1 MQKII
6 DGRRYNTETAR
17 FIRGISCSA
26 DKPTGWEER
35 LYRTKSGLWF
45 LHSFGGKK
53 SRYAVPIIQPVSE
66 DAAVAWLDD
75 NFGREVVQEV
85 MCKVSGIATPV
96 TVLIPQQ
103 LLDALEQKRAET
115 GQSRTDVVLD
125 ALRNFLK

>member
-1 MQKII
+1 MKKII
-6 DGRRYNTETAR
+6 KGSRYNTETAR
-17 FIRGISCSA
+17 FIRKVDHSNE
-26 DKPTGWEER
+26 KETGWEER

-53 SRYAVPIIQPVSE
+53 SRYAVPIIQPISE

-75 NFGREVVQEV
+75 NFGRDVVQEV
-85 MCKVSGIATPV
+85 LCKVSGVATPV

-103 LLDALEQKRAET
+103 LMDSLEQKRAET

-125 ALRNFLK
+125 ALRNYLK